1 MESEEEEAS
10 LAWVAKEALHG
21 DGVATRNQSQR
32 SHIPSRIG
40 VEIMLGC
47 VMLEEIFSQPI
58 SLLTLLVVCWSA
70 GTGTSRQLHG
80 WKFLLKVVAMQRQ
93 ARCSRWLHE

>member
-1 MESEEEEAS
+1 MRCKKSCLPMESDSEEEEAG

-47 VMLEEIFSQPI
+47 VMLEEIFSQHI
-58 SLLTLLVVCWSA
+58 LLLTLLV
-70 GTGTSRQLHG
+70 HG
-80 WKFLLKVVAMQRQ
+80 GL
-93 ARCSRWLHE
+93 